1 MSETAEEVA
10 ERGDEHRWPCEE
22 CGADLRFT
30 PGQTRLTCAHCGHQ
44 QAIPAAPVSER
55 SRALGE
61 LPLRRGLDDDLA
73 PTSMEQARATPCPA
87 CGAVVEF
94 QGAAHAAKCPFC
106 DTPVVI
112 GTGTERRIKPQAVL
126 PFQLNEDQARSA
138 MTRWLGSL
146 WFAPS
151 TLMEYARK
159 GRAMSGIYVPYWT
172 FDAPTRSRYTGQRGD
187 AYYTTKTVSVT
198 ENGKSVR
205 REVKE
210 RHIRWS
216 RKSGWVSRF
225 FDDVLVLAA
234 QGLPKRYTDNL
245 APWDLSV
252 LDVYRPDFLAGFA
265 AEGYTIGL
273 AQGHAEARQVMENGI
288 RDDVRRDIGGDE
300 QRIDHID
307 TDWGEETFKHVLLP
321 VWMAAYKY
329 GDRTFRFVV
338 NGQTGKVQ
346 GERPWS
352 KWKIAA
358 AVLVGLI
365 VVGAGVTAYVMS
377 QQ

>member
-1 MSETAEEVA
+1 MSETAEEVLA
-10 ERGDEHRWPCEE
+10 RGDEHRWPCEQ
-22 CGADLRFT
+22 CGADLRFA
-30 PGQTRLTCAHCGHQ
+30 PGQTQLRCGHCGHE
-44 QAIPAAPVSER
+44 QAIPAAPPSHR
-55 SRALGE
+55 AQALGE
-61 LPLRRGLDDDLA
+61 LPLGLGLADDLSGGA
-73 PTSMEQARATPCPA
+73 MQEVRSTPCPA

-94 QGAAHAAKCPFC
+94 KGAEHAAKCPFC

-126 PFQLNEDQARSA
+126 PFKLTEDQARSA

-146 WFAPS
+146 WFAPN

-159 GRAMSGIYVPYWT
+159 GRAMTGIYVPYWT
-172 FDAPTRSRYTGQRGD
+172 FDAPTRSRYAGQRGD
-187 AYYTTKTVSVT
+187 AYYTTKTVT
-198 ENGKSVR
+198 TMENGKSVR

-216 RKSGWVSRF
+216 RRTGWVSRA
-225 FDDVLVLAA
+225 FDDVLVLAST
-234 QGLPKRYTDNL
+234 GLPKRYTDGL
-245 APWDLSV
+245 APWELGDL
-252 LDVYRPDFLAGFA
+252 DAYRPDFLAGFT
-265 AEGYTIGL
+265 AEGYTVSL
-273 AQGHAEARQVMENGI
+273 RDGHGEARAIMENWI

-300 QRIDHID
+300 QRIDRID

-329 GDRTFRFVV
+329 GGNTYRFVV

-352 KWKIAA
+352 KWKIAI
-358 AVLVGLI
+358 AVVVGIL
-365 VVGAGVTAYVMS
+365 VVGAVAYGFSVA
-377 QQ
+377 Q